1 MSETMDAMKKAMKKP
16 AGLTRGRCRGVSC
29 PFTAH
34 PEGFTM
40 VHPKGFMVAFEGYC
54 CGRCRNN
61 DPGHGPCCTLEFH
74 NDESEDERVDI
85 ETGPPDSQQLLLV
98 PSGASSSNEEK
109 AVSARVK
116 DRQ

>member
-1 MSETMDAMKKAMKKP
+1 MKKAMKKP

-40 VHPKGFMVAFEGYC
+40 VHPKGFMVAFAGHC

-85 ETGPPDSQQLLLV
+85 ETGRPIDKRAAA
-98 PSGASSSNEEK
+98 GNEQAAGSDEEDK
-109 AVSARVK
+109 AVSAGVK